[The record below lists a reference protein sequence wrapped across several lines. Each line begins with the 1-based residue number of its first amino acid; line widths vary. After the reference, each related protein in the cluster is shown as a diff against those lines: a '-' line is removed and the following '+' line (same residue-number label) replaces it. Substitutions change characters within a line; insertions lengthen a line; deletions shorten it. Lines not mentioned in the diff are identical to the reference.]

1 MKSLRRFFSRLAG
14 LASHQADDDRLREEI
29 EEHIALQAAENLR
42 AGLPPDEARRQAVL
56 KFGAVEAM
64 KEAYRATRGLAWI
77 ENLPQDLR
85 FALRSLRKSPAFLA
99 ITVLTLALGI
109 GANAAIFTLV
119 RGVLLK
125 PLVNRGE
132 DRLIYLRQSASGM
145 GVENETFSVP
155 EYQDIQSAVHTI
167 SDFGDFSEIGFTMIG
182 LGEPREVRAG
192 VVGGSYFNV
201 MGLHPVLGR
210 LIEPRDDG
218 PKADGVVVLTY
229 RFWTTALNSDPS
241 VIGKTVRL
249 GSIGDR
255 FATII
260 GVLEPSVPYPAATE
274 IIANVVTSPHH
285 LSATMVTG
293 RVHRM
298 TELFGRLAPGATLE
312 QARAELRTVY
322 AAMLKAHPEAYS
334 KQDNFQIDVRM
345 LRDQITSP
353 ARTILLVLL
362 AASGL
367 VFIIACSNVA
377 NLILARTVRR
387 EGELAIRSALGASKR
402 ALRRMLLAECLLL
415 CGLGA
420 ALGVLSARPMVA
432 ILARYA
438 SRFSVRALDLTV
450 DSSLL
455 WVGAALALVGA
466 VVLAYVPRLP
476 SADASGSMT
485 LASGS
490 VRITGSTRRRQRVF
504 VVTQIAASFVLLA
517 GASMLITTLISL
529 QTAPTGLDT
538 RRVLTINVPAITYRK
553 TQQQVVDFYK
563 ESIRQIESLPGV
575 DKTAFGLVT
584 PWRDAGS
591 FGPGFKFSAD
601 GHLHGPGEEDPRA
614 HFRVISPGYF
624 AALGV
629 PIIAGR
635 DFNELDGRSK
645 DDPVVL
651 ISHTLALRMF
661 PGQDPINRH
670 VYWTDPVMQFIPGF
684 STAPHRIIGVTA
696 DIDDEHVVPGPMLTI
711 YNSVEEGPIF
721 GGRLFVHARGDPYAL
736 VTPIT
741 RIIRQMSI
749 EQPVERAATLE
760 DVRAE
765 VLTPERLNSLVFG
778 LFAAV
783 ALAIAVV
790 GVAAVLAFSV
800 SARTREF
807 GIRLAL
813 GSQPQNLLKGVIVEG
828 ALMAAAGVLAGAASG
843 FVLAR
848 LLGGYIPDVKMPGAV
863 PVAVSAAVLLA
874 AAVVASML
882 PAARAARV
890 DVMQA
895 LRSE

>member
-14 LASHQADDDRLREEI
+14 VAPQREQDERLREEVA
-29 EEHIALQAAENLR
+29 EHIALQTAENLR
-42 AGLPPDEARRQAVL
+42 AGLSPDEARRQAYL
-56 KFGAVEAM
+56 KFGAVEVM
-64 KEAYRATRGLAWI
+64 KQDYRAARGLPWV
-77 ENLPQDLR
+77 ENLLQDTR
-85 FALRSLRKSPAFLA
+85 FALRALRKSPAFLI

-132 DRLIYLRQSASGM
+132 ERLIYLHQSAKGIGM
-145 GVENETFSVP
+145 ENETFSVP
-155 EYQDIQSAVHTI
+155 EYQDIQAAMHTI
-167 SDFGDFSEIGFTMIG
+167 SDFGDFSQIGFTMIG
-182 LGEPREVRAG
+182 LGEPREIRGG
-192 VVGGSYFNV
+192 VVGGSYFSV

-218 PKADGVVVLTY
+218 PKAAGVVVLTY
-229 RFWTTALNSDPS
+229 RFWTTSLNSDPS
-241 VIGKTVRL
+241 VIGKSIRL

-260 GVLEPSVPYPAATE
+260 GVLEPSVPYPADTE
-274 IIANVVTSPHH
+274 IIANIVTSPHH
-285 LSATMVTG
+285 LSATMVKG

-322 AAMLKAHPEAYS
+322 AAMLKAHPEAYP
-334 KQDNFQIDVRM
+334 KQDDFQVDARM

-362 AASGL
+362 ASSGL

-455 WVGAALALVGA
+455 WVGAGLALVGA

-476 SADASGSMT
+476 TADASGSMT

-490 VRITGSTRRRQRVF
+490 LRITGSTRRRQRVF

-517 GASMLITTLISL
+517 GASMLITTLIAL
-529 QTAPTGLDT
+529 QKTPTGLDT
-538 RRVLTINVPAITYRK
+538 RRVLSINVPAITYGK
-553 TQQQVVDFYK
+553 TTREVIDFYK
-563 ESIRQIESLPGV
+563 ESIRQVEALPGV

-591 FGPGFKFSAD
+591 FGPGFQFSAE
-601 GHLHGPGEEDPRA
+601 GYPHVPGEEDPHA
-614 HFRVISPGYF
+614 HFRVISPGFF

-629 PIIAGR
+629 PILAGR
-635 DFNELDGRSK
+635 DFNDLDGRSK
-645 DDPVVL
+645 DDPVVI
-651 ISHTLALRMF
+651 ISQTLALRKF
-661 PGQDPINRH
+661 PGQDPLNQR
-670 VYWTDPVMQFIPGF
+670 VYWTDPVIEFIPGF
-684 STAPHRIIGVTA
+684 TAAHYRVVGVSA
-696 DIDDEHVVPGPMLTI
+696 DIDDEHVVPGPTLTI
-711 YNSVEEGPIF
+711 YQTVEEAPIF
-721 GGRLFVHARGDPYAL
+721 GGRLFVHASGDPYAL
-736 VTPIT
+736 VIPIT
-741 RIIRQMSI
+741 RIIRGMSA

-828 ALMAAAGVLAGAASG
+828 ALMAAAGVLAGAAFG

-848 LLGGYIPDVKMPGAV
+848 LLGGYIPDIKMPGAL